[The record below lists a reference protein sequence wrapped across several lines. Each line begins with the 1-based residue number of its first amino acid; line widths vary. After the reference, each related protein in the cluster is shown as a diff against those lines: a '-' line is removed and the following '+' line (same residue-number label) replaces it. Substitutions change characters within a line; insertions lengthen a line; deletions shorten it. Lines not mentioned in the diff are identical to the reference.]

1 MQTAK
6 SGSHTIWDC
15 KYHLVWVTK
24 YRYPVLVGDVGLRA
38 RELLREI
45 SRSHEMSIHA
55 GAINRD
61 HVHLLLSIP
70 PHLSVSRAVQYLKGK
85 SSHKLLTE
93 YPSLRKRYWGQHLW
107 SRGAPVA
114 LGARIISANGMQA
127 PTNRGRGDEFFQ
139 LEPEDERGET
149 RRPCQAAR
157 SIRVGCQFH
166 GSRAA
171 RSLIL

>member
-1 MQTAK
+1 MLYQ
-6 SGSHTIWDC
+6 
-15 KYHLVWVTK
+15 
-24 YRYPVLVGDVGLRA
+24 RVGLR
-38 RELLREI
+38 
-45 SRSHEMSIHA
+45 
-55 GAINRD
+55 
-61 HVHLLLSIP
+61 
-70 PHLSVSRAVQYLKGK
+70 
-85 SSHKLLTE
+85 
-93 YPSLRKRYWGQHLW
+93 LRKHPLW
-107 SRGAPVA
+107 AAGSPGCARG
-114 LGARIISANGMQA
+114 RIISANGMQA